1 MSLKG
6 AIRGMPTEGFVPPPR
21 LPEIPLVQ
29 RRETQIAEQFGL
41 GSVVKPPP
49 DLEEIAEV
57 IREALGRGRIADV
70 GRREMKYSPLC
81 IWDIDRPFAEEK
93 RLIRGLLEHLIE
105 TERRSLTRALAAVYF
120 QAFAADRPGIDLVG
134 QALARMV
141 TSKFGRLYDLQKEYD
156 VFDPAVGPSNVAASC
171 IEKKTG
177 PVQLLR
183 SSGLSTSALTY
194 GFGVAA
200 YRSGMQRFAQTL
212 RRRPEPTLVKA
223 ARFWTNEPGN
233 PGYVGANQIFSET
246 VLLPFA
252 EKDPPEDLKTT
263 ILDIVIESI
272 GDPRTQPHK
281 WVQMPEAA
289 QIARRWL
296 SRLALRQFLEIVDET
311 AMRQHWDYRRA
322 FWTAFYDK
330 GVVEEAWVAFGPDGA
345 LRARR
350 AFGNNVPFGVLKSS
364 MWKQVESGHA
374 VLLLRI
380 GDFTVVDWSHNG
392 RCIIWP
398 DTNPDCPKLYQE
410 TYVSGDLA
418 PRFAPSGGMEKTHS
432 AAASYGWQKDVA
444 GFIRK
449 NTGIVVTDRDYRV
462 R

>member
-1 MSLKG
+1 M
-6 AIRGMPTEGFVPPPR
+6 T
-21 LPEIPLVQ
+21 
-29 RRETQIAEQFGL
+29 
-41 GSVVKPPP
+41 
-49 DLEEIAEV
+49 
-57 IREALGRGRIADV
+57 
-70 GRREMKYSPLC
+70 
-81 IWDIDRPFAEEK
+81 
-93 RLIRGLLEHLIE
+93 
-105 TERRSLTRALAAVYF
+105 AVYF
-120 QAFAADRPGIDLVG
+120 QSFAPDRPGIEVVG
-134 QALARMV
+134 QTLARLV
-141 TSKFGRLYDLQKEYD
+141 TTKFGRLYELQNEYR
-156 VFDPAVGPSNVAASC
+156 VFDPAVGPSNIATSC
-171 IEKKTG
+171 VEKKTG
-177 PVQLLR
+177 PAQLLR
-183 SSGLSTSALTY
+183 ASGLSGSVLIQ

-212 RRRPEPTLVKA
+212 HRKPELTLVKA
-223 ARFWTNEPGN
+223 ARFWTDEPGK
-233 PGYVGANQIFSET
+233 PGYVGATQILSET
-246 VLLPFA
+246 LLLPFA

-263 ILDIVIESI
+263 ILEMVIERV

-289 QIARRWL
+289 RVARRWL

-345 LRARR
+345 VRARR
-350 AFGNNVPFGVLKSS
+350 AFGDKANFGTLKSGS
-364 MWKQVESGHA
+364 WKPVESGHA

-398 DTNPDCPKLYQE
+398 STNPDCPKLYQE
-410 TYVSGDLA
+410 SYVSGDLA

-432 AAASYGWQKDVA
+432 AAAAYGWQKDVA

-449 NTGIVVTDRDYRV
+449 NTGIVMTDRDYRV